1 MFWNFQSIERLM
13 NLLFAIIIFAIIFA
27 IIFTIVS
34 VVFIKIIELFLP
46 NINYLQSVN
55 LIIFLIFILGSMI
68 MYIFINKINEI
79 LTKIKNMDDAMSN
92 MSIELNEHHKKIKQ
106 NSNQQSNLQ
115 KDFLRNELL
124 LNDLVKKYEEHNKI
138 TLLNVEKNYCLQNE
152 LKNVKKDFFKNELLL
167 EEIIKKYE
175 KQDEL
180 LQELLLF
187 KKYAIVFTN
196 YMLRNVNNIWYE
208 SNSTWQVEWENT
220 NTKFNNCIKRIT
232 FQ

>member
-13 NLLFAIIIFAIIFA
+13 KLLFAIFIFAIIFA
-27 IIFTIVS
+27 IVS
-34 VVFIKIIELFLP
+34 VVFVKIVELFLP

-115 KDFLRNELL
+115 KDFLRNKLL
-124 LNDLVKKYEEHNKI
+124 LNDLVKKYEEHNKLI
-138 TLLNVEKNYCLQNE
+138 TLLNDEKNYCLQNE

-167 EEIIKKYE
+167 EEIVKKYE
-175 KQDEL
+175 KQNEL

-187 KKYAIVFTN
+187 KKYVIVFTE
-196 YMLRNVNNIWYE
+196 YMFRSVNNGWFE
-208 SNSTWQVEWENT
+208 SGGDWQVNWENT
-220 NTKFNNCIKRIT
+220 NTRLNNLIKRIT
-232 FQ
+232 FH